1 MQIRPR
7 ISQEEYEL
15 IKQNRA
21 SGSKG
26 NTSFKGDSESAEYTF
41 ETSERIKTLQ
51 DLIDACDIDLS
62 TWDIERWICNKWEVG
77 AKDSKKEIQ
86 VHPLFQV
93 KIWLK
98 PKSGKRNY
106 FEIREE
112 LIEGMKSFAPIYPI
126 IKRTKHEDRKLLIVD
141 PADPHFGKKSTIEE
155 TGQDTNNI
163 STAERFAS
171 GIEGLINKTDCYKFE
186 KIVLVGGNDSMHT
199 DNPFGTT
206 TSGTR
211 QDTCGLWYE
220 NFIAAKNA
228 NIQAIDRLLT
238 IADVHFVFCPSNH
251 DFMTGFFLAD
261 TIQSW
266 YANNKNITFDVTP
279 IHRKYIHYGHSLL
292 GLTHGDGAKESE
304 LSDLMKTEAK
314 KAWSLS
320 RFAYW
325 IVHHRHHSDTKGYKN
340 GKGVKMEKDYKNLTV
355 FNTGLSLDPTDYC
368 FVQYMRSLSGTDRWH
383 FTNGFVHA
391 PKAMDALI
399 IDPAY
404 GQIDKITHLF

>member
-1 MQIRPR
+1 MQHRPR
-7 ISQEEYEL
+7 LTDEEYEL
-15 IKQNRA
+15 VKKIRDG
-21 SGSKG
+21 GSKG
-26 NTSFKGDSESAEYTF
+26 NTSFKGDSESAEYSF
-41 ETSERIKTLQ
+41 ETSNRIKTLQ
-51 DLIDACDIDLS
+51 DLINACDIDLS
-62 TWDIERWICNKWEVG
+62 TWDIDRWICNKWEVG
-77 AKDSKKEIQ
+77 AKDSNNKIQ
-86 VHPLFQV
+86 THPLFQV
-93 KIWLK
+93 KVWLK
-98 PKSGKRNY
+98 PKTGKKNY
-106 FEIREE
+106 FELRDVVIEE
-112 LIEGMKSFAPIYPI
+112 MKAFAPIYPT
-126 IKRTKHEDRKLLIVD
+126 IKREKYKDSKLLIVD

-155 TGQDTNNI
+155 TGQDTNNV
-163 STAERFAS
+163 STEERFAQ
-171 GIEGLINKTDCYKFE
+171 GIEGLINKTDSYKFE
-186 KIVLVGGNDSMHT
+186 KIVLVGGNDTMHT

-206 TSGTR
+206 TAGTR
-211 QDTCGLWYE
+211 QDTCGMWYE
-220 NFIAAKNA
+220 NFHVAKRA
-228 NIQAIDRLLT
+228 NIAAIDRLLT

-261 TIQSW
+261 TLQSW
-266 YANNKNITFDVTP
+266 YANNNNITFDVTP
-279 IHRKYIHYGHSLL
+279 IHRKYIHYGYSLL
-292 GLTHGDGAKESE
+292 GLTHGECAKESE

-325 IVHHRHHSDTKGYKN
+325 IVHHKHHSDTKGYKN

-383 FTNGFVHA
+383 FANGFVHA